1 MPWKGRTQD
10 FDLINADIDNDE
22 FSGFMRLK
30 NLNRVTLDALGDGCI
45 LVSVKAEH
53 LKYLDMYLSKKSN
66 EMWLN
71 LCQMEGDNFL

>member
-1 MPWKGRTQD
+1 
-10 FDLINADIDNDE
+10 
-22 FSGFMRLK
+22 MRLK